1 MLYRLRLSIRYDFAR
16 PTGAG
21 RQLLRITPADLPGW
35 QEVQQTAITIT
46 PQPIERGSF
55 VDFFGNEVTELVLPA
70 GLTQLRFDMT
80 GRVLRHRD
88 ETELDLSATPADL
101 SLDLDEITDL
111 GPHSPHHFL
120 RPSPRIPQVAS
131 ITDFA
136 RAACADAAT
145 VREAVEAL
153 GRAIHAHMRFDADAT
168 EVDTP
173 IAQAFAGQKGV
184 CQDFS
189 QIMIS
194 GLRGLGIPGAY
205 VSGFLRTIPPP
216 GKPRLEGGGCHA
228 RLGPRLDRGRGG
240 MVRIRSHQCPLRGR
254 RSCDHRLWPRLWR
267 RGAGHGVDAAGRIA
281 VGQPQRRHPSRGLG
295 PIVQHRRTLK
305 PALLV

>member
-16 PTGAG
+16 PTGVG

-46 PQPIERGSF
+46 PQPTERSSF

-88 ETELDLSATPADL
+88 ETELDLSATPANL

-216 GKPRLEGGGCHA
+216 GKPRLEGADAMHA
-228 RLGPRLDRGRGG
+228 W
-240 MVRIRSHQCPLRGR
+240 VRA
-254 RSCDHRLWPRLWR
+254 WT
-267 RGAGHGVDAAGRIA
+267 GAEAGWCEYDPTNARFVDADHVTIGYGRDYGDVAPVTGSMRLAGSQSGSHSVDILA
-281 VGQPQRRHPSRGLG
+281 ED
-295 PIVQHRRTLK
+295 
-305 PALLV
+305 

>member
-21 RQLLRITPADLPGW
+21 RQLLRISPADLPGW

-46 PQPIERGSF
+46 PQPIERSSF
-55 VDFFGNEVTELVLPA
+55 VDFFGNEVTELILPA

-80 GRVLRHRD
+80 GRVLRQRD
-88 ETELDLSATPADL
+88 ETELDLSATPANL

-216 GKPRLEGGGCHA
+216 GKPRLEGADAMHA
-228 RLGPRLDRGRGG
+228 W
-240 MVRIRSHQCPLRGR
+240 VRA
-254 RSCDHRLWPRLWR
+254 WT
-267 RGAGHGVDAAGRIA
+267 GAEAGWCEYDPTNARFVDADHVTIGYGRDYGDVAPVTGSMRLAGSQSGSHSVDILA
-281 VGQPQRRHPSRGLG
+281 ED
-295 PIVQHRRTLK
+295 
-305 PALLV
+305 

>member
-46 PQPIERGSF
+46 PQPTERSSF

-88 ETELDLSATPADL
+88 ETELDLSATPANL

-136 RAACADAAT
+136 RAACASAAT

-153 GRAIHAHMRFDADAT
+153 GRAIHDHMRFDADAT

-173 IAQAFAGQKGV
+173 IDQAFAGRHGV

-216 GKPRLEGGGCHA
+216 GKPRLEGADAMHA
-228 RLGPRLDRGRGG
+228 W
-240 MVRIRSHQCPLRGR
+240 VRA
-254 RSCDHRLWPRLWR
+254 WT
-267 RGAGHGVDAAGRIA
+267 GAEAGWCEYDPTNARFVDADHVTIGYGRDYGDVAPVTGSMRLAGSQSGSHSVDILA
-281 VGQPQRRHPSRGLG
+281 ED
-295 PIVQHRRTLK
+295 
-305 PALLV
+305 